1 MNTSAALQIAAK
13 VAQLTELCTTFQA
26 KFGRRFAFNPESPAE
41 AYELHR
47 AICDIQA
54 DIAELLDPE
63 SLHNPMKKA
72 SEWWRWQKT
81 MDMATAGEL
90 AREIN
95 HLIASC
101 AYAEA
106 SPGAGSHRRDAAPRR
121 ARTGGRSLR
130 LAVAQPTAETM
141 GAPPVSRRRFCFEG
155 VPLNPE
161 KLVI

>member
-26 KFGRRFAFNPESPAE
+26 KFGKRFAFTPESPAE
-41 AYELHR
+41 TYELHR
-47 AICDIQA
+47 AICDKQA
-54 DIAELLDPE
+54 EIAALLDPE

-72 SEWWRWQKT
+72 SEWWRWQNT

-90 AREIN
+90 ARETN

-106 SPGAGSHRRDAAPRR
+106 APSEDGPSH
-121 ARTGGRSLR
+121 
-130 LAVAQPTAETM
+130 AVAAAQEAIAGM
-141 GAPPVSRRRFCFEG
+141 
-155 VPLNPE
+155 LHPE
-161 KLVI
+161 VRDRVLAQALSMA